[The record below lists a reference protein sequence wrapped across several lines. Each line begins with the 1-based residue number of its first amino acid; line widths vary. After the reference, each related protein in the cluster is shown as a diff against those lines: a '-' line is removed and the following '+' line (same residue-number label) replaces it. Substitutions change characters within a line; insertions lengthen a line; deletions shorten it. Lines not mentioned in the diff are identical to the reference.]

1 MLEKGYSRDT
11 IGKNIKKEMKAGVP
25 KKRAVA
31 IALSE
36 AREAAIKAGKPSK
49 APKSV
54 KMKEGG

>member
-1 MLEKGYSRDT
+1 MLKKGYSRDT

-36 AREAAIKAGKPSK
+36 AREAAIKAGKPGK

-54 KMKEGG
+54 KMKRGR